1 MAKMASLNQ
10 EKRYLNM
17 TYRQIKD
24 WMENYEIWDLTSSK
38 RYSNNI
44 LEKFTT
50 AVGYLEF
57 YDCADVLC
65 LDRKY
70 IPPQLSDISFTSDL
84 SGLVDVR

>member
-1 MAKMASLNQ
+1 MVRAGSFSNSRISL
-10 EKRYLNM
+10 
-17 TYRQIKD
+17 TV
-24 WMENYEIWDLTSSK
+24 EN
-38 RYSNNI
+38 SNNM

-50 AVGYLEF
+50 AMGYLEF
-57 YDCADVLC
+57 YDSADVLC